1 MGIDLKLDHGGMADV
16 LKSAGVAAAVNAL
29 AERVAENVL
38 AEGQLVSHGEEMP
51 VTVDPYT
58 TDRAS
63 ASVTITHPAGL
74 AVQAKH
80 GTLTRAAA
88 AAGLEVRSK

>member
-1 MGIDLKLDHGGMADV
+1 MDLTLNHAGIADV
-16 LKSAGVAAAVNAL
+16 LKSGDVAAQVNAL
-29 AERVAENVL
+29 AEQVAANVL
-38 AEGQLVSHGEEMP
+38 AEGQLVAHGDEMP
-51 VTVDPYT
+51 VTVTPYT
-58 TDRAS
+58 TDRAA

-88 AAGLEVRSK
+88 AAGLEVREK